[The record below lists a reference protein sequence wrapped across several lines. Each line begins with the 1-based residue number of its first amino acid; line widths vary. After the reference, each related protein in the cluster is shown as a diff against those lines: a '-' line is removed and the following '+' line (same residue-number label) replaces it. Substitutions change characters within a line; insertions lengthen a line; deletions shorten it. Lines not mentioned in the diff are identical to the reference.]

1 MHFRVGEVQTA
12 FHTLK
17 VRVSAKEDRLKKLQ
31 EGQQLNGKIQA
42 SQEDL
47 PSSKR
52 SKVG

>member
-31 EGQQLNGKIQA
+31 VGQQLNGMTQA
-42 SQEDL
+42 SQGDL
-47 PSSKR
+47 PLSKR
-52 SKVG
+52 NEVG